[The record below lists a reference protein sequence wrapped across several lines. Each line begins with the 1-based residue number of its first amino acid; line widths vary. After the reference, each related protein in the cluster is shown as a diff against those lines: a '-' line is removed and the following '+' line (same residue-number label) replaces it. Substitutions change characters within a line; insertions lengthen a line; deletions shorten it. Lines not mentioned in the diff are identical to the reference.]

1 MSTAV
6 IYYVLWLTYKEIQ
19 NIIFNAKPRKGLI
32 FRLRYYMAKKS
43 IHISQN
49 AELYITDRTLQG
61 ENKNYSAH
69 VNNAFEQLT
78 HLAKAEK
85 PTLSKSEWAELY
97 NVYAGSELTR
107 FVLPFDLANDL
118 LDHYATLP
126 QELNELHDKLITMT
140 QAQQFAV
147 LDCIRKYWAN
157 GEDE

>member
-1 MSTAV
+1 
-6 IYYVLWLTYKEIQ
+6 
-19 NIIFNAKPRKGLI
+19 
-32 FRLRYYMAKKS
+32 MAKKS

-61 ENKNYSAH
+61 EKKNYSSYF
-69 VNNAFEQLT
+69 NNAFEQLA

-85 PTLSKSEWAELY
+85 PILSKSEWIELY
-97 NVYAGSELTR
+97 NVYAGSDLTR
-107 FVLPFDLANDL
+107 LVLPFDLANDL
-118 LDHYATLP
+118 LDHYTTLP
-126 QELNELHDKLITMT
+126 QELNELHNKLITMT